1 MGQNIDNGLNNVNDI
16 MTDYAST
23 KAGSKSRQY
32 AAYNKYADS
41 NIDVDEVISY
51 KYERGDNRSAVSASV
66 MDNFEEYIKNKNER
80 AREEGVDEEER
91 ERQDRENA
99 KELARNLS
107 SEELKQLAFMGID
120 VSSAK
125 LSDIRGI
132 VNTMRGNAHRE
143 RVSQMLSDITA
154 KEISPED
161 APAVDIEKI
170 SVGTSDEAF
179 VYLVKNNLAMTKDN
193 MYKAYYSGASNG
205 EKSGAAISD
214 EVVEKMQPQIDKIIE
229 QAGYEGDDR
238 ALAGAK
244 LLLNNNLPVTTDTIT
259 AYMDYQAYA
268 DGENNIEGLAI
279 PDNENDIYDIKAD
292 ELYNKVNSISADTIY
307 DMSLRGK
314 QLTIAAAY
322 KYASEKTVDAE
333 YKYMSR
339 KAAGDTYKYV
349 NDNSDIERDNLKA
362 VSDMRQMEEL
372 RLSMT
377 MDAARRLVNR
387 DINIDTREL
396 SKVVEELKNIE
407 KELVNAQLSAEGVEP
422 TDENIAI
429 YNELSEKV
437 AGLGDA
443 PASIIAAPL
452 LGDAFTVNALSD
464 RGELAYNDMPEEVR
478 ANNSFEKVVRQ
489 YEAVGTAPRA
499 DMGDSI
505 SKAFSNVD
513 DILKELD
520 MPVSDEN
527 RRAVRI
533 LGYNS
538 IEITEDNINQVADY
552 DNQVNELIQNFYPEA
567 VISVIRDGINPLD
580 MDISELNQIVR
591 ERNYN
596 NGVTEADNF
605 ATYLRDMENRGEISP
620 EERESYIGIYRVM
633 SSLAK
638 SGDREAGYLFANGGN
653 LTVRNLISAMRSR
666 KAAGLDVSIDDDFG
680 MLAEREF
687 SGKRIDE
694 QIDLAYITKA
704 SDSMTQEVS
713 DFIKENELKYSLVNV
728 QAVSELLSDGGLYDL
743 VSEVLSK
750 MKFKDSTK
758 DDMIDDE
765 TENMSKSISG
775 AEIPLEF
782 EADSILESLR
792 NGTDMSLTYEDLR
805 DNLTAFMYQAGAA
818 GTISSM
824 DISSVKIVQAG
835 FNILGGMARRDKY
848 QVPVQTEDG
857 VRVVNLTV
865 KHDERRSGSIELSTS
880 GKLMGKVKMTVK
892 LDGDNNLRGYVISD
906 NSDGNELLSVHADEL
921 LAGLKQAGY
930 GTYDISVG
938 VIKDDEEAVQ
948 ADNRPLARSIYDAAV
963 DIVKSVA
970 SILR

>member
-1 MGQNIDNGLNNVNDI
+1 MSQNIDNGLNNVNDI
-16 MTDYAST
+16 MTDYASA
-23 KAGSKSRQY
+23 KAGNKSRQY

-161 APAVDIEKI
+161 APAVDIENI

-205 EKSGAAISD
+205 EKSGATISD
-214 EVVEKMQPQIDKIIE
+214 EVAEKMQPQIDKIIE
-229 QAGYEGDDR
+229 QAGYEGDER
-238 ALAGAK
+238 ALAGAR

-307 DMSLRGK
+307 DMSLCGK
-314 QLTIAAAY
+314 QLTIAAA
-322 KYASEKTVDAE
+322 
-333 YKYMSR
+333 
-339 KAAGDTYKYV
+339 YKYV

-694 QIDLAYITKA
+694 QIDLAYIAKA
-704 SDSMTQEVS
+704 SDSITQEVS
-713 DFIKENELKYSLVNV
+713 DFIKENEIKYSLVNA

-758 DDMIDDE
+758 DDMVDDE

-775 AEIPLEF
+775 AEIPVEF

-805 DNLTAFMYQAGAA
+805 DNLTEFMYQAGAV

-892 LDGDNNLRGYVISD
+892 IDGDNNLSGYVISD
-906 NSDGNELLSVHADEL
+906 NNGGNELLGVHADEL

-930 GTYDISVG
+930 GIDDISVG
-938 VIKDDEEAVQ
+938 VIKDDEEVAQ

>member
-16 MTDYAST
+16 MTDYASA

-80 AREEGVDEEER
+80 VREEGMDEEER

-120 VSSAK
+120 VSSTK

-161 APAVDIEKI
+161 APAVDIENI

-179 VYLVKNNLAMTKDN
+179 VYLVKNNLSMTKDN
-193 MYKAYYSGASNG
+193 MYKAYYSGAGNS
-205 EKSGAAISD
+205 EKSGSAISD
-214 EVVEKMQPQIDKIIE
+214 EVAEKMQPQIDKIIE
-229 QAGYEGDDR
+229 QAGYEGDEM
-238 ALAGAK
+238 ALAGAR
-244 LLLNNNLPVTTDTIT
+244 LLLDNNLPVTTDTIT

-268 DGENNIEGLAI
+268 DGKNNIEGLVI

-307 DMSLRGK
+307 DMSIHGK
-314 QLTIAAAY
+314 QLTIASA
-322 KYASEKTVDAE
+322 
-333 YKYMSR
+333 
-339 KAAGDTYKYV
+339 YKYV
-349 NDNSDIERDNLKA
+349 NDNTDIKRDNLKA
-362 VSDMRQMEEL
+362 VSDMRLMEEL

-422 TDENIAI
+422 ADENIAI

-464 RGELAYNDMPEEVR
+464 RGELAYNDMPEETR

-489 YEAVGTAPRA
+489 YEAVGTAPRV

-591 ERNYN
+591 ARNYN

-605 ATYLRDMENRGEISP
+605 ATYLRDMENRDEISP

-633 SSLAK
+633 SSLSK

-694 QIDLAYITKA
+694 QIDLAYITRA

-713 DFIKENELKYSLVNV
+713 DFIKENEIKYSLVNA
-728 QAVSELLSDGGLYDL
+728 QAVSELLSEGGLYGL

-750 MKFKDSTK
+750 MKFKNSTK

-765 TENMSKSISG
+765 TENMSKSILG
-775 AEIPLEF
+775 TEIPVEF

-805 DNLTAFMYQAGAA
+805 DNLTEFMYQAGAA

-824 DISSVKIVQAG
+824 DIASVKIVQAG

-857 VRVVNLTV
+857 VRVVNLTI
-865 KHDERRSGSIELSTS
+865 KHDERRSGSIELGTS

-892 LDGDNNLRGYVISD
+892 LDGDNNLSGYVISD
-906 NSDGNELLSVHADEL
+906 NNGGNELLGVYADEL

-930 GTYDISVG
+930 STDDISVG
-938 VIKDDEEAVQ
+938 VIKDDEEAAQ